1 MGPSAYGIRNK
12 NSNRRNHM
20 KKFWIV
26 LLALGLVAAFS
37 LPVYAVDLKLSGEWY
52 TQGWYI
58 WNPALVNPNN
68 GEANPGS
75 KAFLFTRTRLA
86 PELTIS
92 EGLYFN
98 MRMDALEKTWGDST
112 WSGLNNVGGFSET
125 QKRSQTA
132 PSGALAQ
139 ENIEIQRAWVT
150 AVTPIGAF
158 LVGYQPWS
166 RWGTSFG
173 DTDRS
178 VPGITYYAQSGPVT
192 IAAAWGRYNEGQAPT
207 QSSVSGIDSD
217 ADEFDLGGIYKFTG
231 GEVGLLY
238 QYFTVATTREIPGVN
253 FSQNIHVL
261 DPYVKFAK
269 GPLYIEAEFIYGFGY
284 FANFEETNVLHLQ
297 DVRISSIGGYLNAK
311 FNMGPAYVG
320 GTFAYAQG
328 DDPTSTDKLE
338 GGLVKWLS
346 AGDDFNPCLILWNS
360 DYTTQAGNI
369 GNFAAPPNVYS
380 AIFPFNNP
388 YDNNVTTYFDNAW
401 LWQGYAGFKP
411 IPKLEFKAA
420 FTYAYADQK
429 PTVNRAAAPGPGNPY
444 FVGKD
449 YGRELDVTATYK
461 IFDSLSYM
469 VGVGYLWTG
478 DYFKG
483 TDASVDL
490 KDNYLAM
497 NKLQLNF

>member
-1 MGPSAYGIRNK
+1 
-12 NSNRRNHM
+12 
-20 KKFWIV
+20 
-26 LLALGLVAAFS
+26 
-37 LPVYAVDLKLSGEWY
+37 VDLKLSGEWY
-52 TQGWYI
+52 AEGLYL
-58 WNPALVNPNN
+58 WNPQMVNYGASNPQSAALV
-68 GEANPGS
+68 
-75 KAFLFTRTRLA
+75 FTRTRLA

-98 MRMDALEKTWGDST
+98 MRMDALEKTWGDRT
-112 WSGLNNVGGFSET
+112 WSGYGTNGYSET
-125 QKRSQTA
+125 QARPQNAINGDPT
-132 PSGALAQ
+132 LAQ

-166 RWGTSFG
+166 LWGTSFG

-178 VPGITYYAQSGPVT
+178 VPGITYEAQLGPLT
-192 IAAAWGRYNEGQAPT
+192 LAAAWGRYIEGQRM
-207 QSSVSGIDSD
+207 QNFGGLYNGIDTD
-217 ADEFDLGGIYKFTG
+217 ADEYDLGGIYKFEG

-238 QYFTVATTREIPGVN
+238 QYFTVATFRQVPGAA

-269 GPLYIEAEFIYGFGY
+269 GPLYLEAEFIWGFGN
-284 FANFEETNVLHLQ
+284 FSNFEEGNLSGQPNVK
-297 DVRISSIGGYLNAK
+297 ISSIGGYLNAK
-311 FNMGPAYVG
+311 VNMGPAYVG
-320 GTFAYAQG
+320 GMFAYAQG

-338 GGLVKWLS
+338 GGLSKWLQ

-360 DYTTQAGNI
+360 DYTTQIGNI
-369 GNFAAPPNVYS
+369 VGNTSSGANFYS
-380 AIFPFNNP
+380 NFFQFNSP
-388 YDNNVTTYFDNAW
+388 YDNSVTTYFDNAW
-401 LWQGYAGFKP
+401 LWQGYVGIKP
-411 IPKLEFKAA
+411 IPKLELKAA

-429 PTVNRAAAPGPGNPY
+429 PTVDRSVAPGSATEGGTNSY

-449 YGRELDVTATYK
+449 YGRELDVTAKYK
-461 IFDSLSYM
+461 IFDNLSYT
-469 VGVGYLWTG
+469 VGVAYLWTG

-490 KDNYLAM
+490 KDNYLVM